1 MRLPLPGP
9 NRFSADAGA
18 DDTVSPA
25 SDASRGNRRRLRVF
39 LLVFL
44 PCLIA
49 GMAWNLLRPA
59 EYRAVAR
66 VQLSL
71 PAPSAVLPAASAPAS
86 DGPADFVSQLQRMGS
101 RPLLEI
107 VHTRLAAAGHTADPA
122 GGDPVAALQG
132 MLSVTPVEG
141 SAVVEL
147 AADGDR
153 PALLAALLNE
163 LVAAYGA
170 QLQGAHDD
178 GSAQRL
184 AQARDELARLAQASA
199 DKRARLERFRAEAG
213 LSSGER
219 DENPSAAR
227 TRGLANA
234 LNTAIEKRATAEARL
249 QALQGSGGSGGGAG
263 GISARDDPT
272 LANLESRASQL
283 REELKEIGK
292 IYTEQYMAM
301 DPKAKAM
308 RTRLAE
314 LEAQIAERRVVGRQQ
329 ALEGAQEDLAAA
341 TANVAQ
347 LQARMASEQQGLRQF
362 TARFAQAQ
370 ALEEDL
376 AAIERAR
383 RESMERLAR
392 IEAAE
397 QALRPSVEV
406 LQPATTPEAPWRP
419 DYVRDGALAAA
430 GSFVL
435 GLLAIG
441 FVELFNR
448 TPPAAA
454 TTPVTVVM
462 SPNGWPNGS
471 PAWPP
476 LASSGSTDTANALAW
491 GRAAGAVTLAAPT
504 VAAGDGVRSLVPHRD
519 KADLTPLSPAQADGT
534 ARELSQAEA
543 AALLAAARGPAR
555 LACAGWLL
563 GLTTDE
569 LGALRLGDVDRT
581 APALHV
587 GGAGARRVPL
597 PAWVVESLPAPNQA
611 APDAPLL
618 AGVGGQP
625 SEAGTQPPGA
635 GGRAP
640 AADELAVLLSCA
652 AVDAGLPTPTQITPA
667 TLRHTAMAWQVREGL
682 RFADLPDRVGPV
694 DAAAVAALA
703 PLADGVPRRPADE
716 VERLM
721 PALRLPPPG

>member
-9 NRFSADAGA
+9 NRLSADAGA
-18 DDTVSPA
+18 DDSASPA
-25 SDASRGNRRRLRVF
+25 SRASRGNRRRLRVF

-71 PAPSAVLPAASAPAS
+71 PAPAAVLPAASAPAS
-86 DGPADFVSQLQRMGS
+86 DGPADFVSQLQRLQS
-101 RPLLEI
+101 RPLLEV
-107 VHTRLAAAGHTADPA
+107 VHARLAAAGHTADPA
-122 GGDPVAALQG
+122 GGDPVVALQG

-141 SAVVEL
+141 SSVVEL

-163 LVAAYGA
+163 LVAAYGE

-178 GSAQRL
+178 GSAERL
-184 AQARDELARLAQASA
+184 ANARDELARLAQASA
-199 DKRARLERFRAEAG
+199 DRRAQLERFRAESG

-249 QALQGSGGSGGGAG
+249 QAMQGGAAGGPGGQG
-263 GISARDDPT
+263 GITARDDPT
-272 LANLESRASQL
+272 LASLENRASQL
-283 REELKEIGK
+283 REELSELGK
-292 IYTEQYMAM
+292 LYTEQYLAM
-301 DPKAKAM
+301 DPKVRAM
-308 RTRLAE
+308 RTRLTE

-329 ALEGAQEDLAAA
+329 ALEAAQEDLAAA
-341 TANVAQ
+341 QANVAQ
-347 LQARMASEQQGLRQF
+347 LQARMASEQQGLRSF
-362 TARFAQAQ
+362 TARFAQAK

-397 QALRPSVEV
+397 QALQPSVEV
-406 LQPATTPEAPWRP
+406 LQPATEPEAPWRP

-430 GSFVL
+430 GSFAL

-448 TPPAAA
+448 APPAAT

-462 SPNGWPNGS
+462 SPNGWPNGP

-476 LASSGSTDTANALAW
+476 LASTGPADTANALAW
-491 GRAAGAVTLAAPT
+491 ALGNG
-504 VAAGDGVRSLVPHRD
+504 GNGVRSLVPHRD
-519 KADLTPLSPAQADGT
+519 TTDLTPLSPPVPEDAAP
-534 ARELSQAEA
+534 RELTQAEA

-569 LGALRLGDVDRT
+569 LGALRLGDVDRA

-597 PAWVVESLPAPNQA
+597 PAWVVDSLPAPDQA

-618 AGVGGQP
+618 AGAGGRPPGVGAQAPGVGGQP
-625 SEAGTQPPGA
+625 PG
-635 GGRAP
+635 P
-640 AADELAVLLSCA
+640 DELAVLLACA
-652 AVDAGLPTPTQITPA
+652 AVDAGLPAPTQVTPA

-682 RFADLPDRVGPV
+682 RFADLPGRVGPV

-716 VERLM
+716 IERLM
-721 PALRLPPPG
+721 PALRLPPPA